1 MGGIFDIMEIF
12 MILKNLK
19 NFNIRQIA
27 DSGQCFRMIPCD
39 PYDPQTAYHVISR
52 GHFLILEQH
61 GDEVT
66 FHCPDDEFLFWE
78 HYFDLE
84 TDYDAYI
91 RAVDPADEYLAKAT
105 TFGSGI
111 RILNQDLWEMIITF
125 IISQQKTIPAIRV
138 LVEALSKTYGTRHE
152 VPLECTLHNPASL
165 LPNVQF
171 SDGSAVQ
178 PASVIDQEN
187 LSASATVTT
196 DPAPGYYYSFPT
208 PEELNRASLD
218 DLLALKLGYR
228 AKYIKRTCE
237 DVCSGKLDLDRL
249 RRLNYADSME
259 TLLSCYGIGIKVAN
273 CICLFGLHHI
283 GAFPV
288 DTWIKKILLREYAPK
303 SQCTGHI
310 PESRLCEALIE
321 ENFSKYPGFAGVL
334 QQYIF
339 FYEREFSGKTLLDPS
354 EIK

>member
-1 MGGIFDIMEIF
+1 
-12 MILKNLK
+12 MITKALK

-27 DSGQCFRMIPCD
+27 DSGQCFRMVPCD
-39 PYDPQTAYHVISR
+39 PNRSQTAYQVISGR
-52 GHFLILEQH
+52 HFLIIEQH

-66 FHCPDDEFLFWE
+66 FHCPNDEFAFWE

-91 RAVDPADEYLAKAT
+91 RAIDPMDDYLSKAAA
-105 TFGSGI
+105 FGNGI

-125 IISQQKTIPAIRV
+125 IISQQKTIPAIRA
-138 LVEALSKTYGTRHE
+138 LVEALSEKYGTRYKI
-152 VPLECTLHNPASL
+152 PP
-165 LPNVQF
+165 
-171 SDGSAVQ
+171 
-178 PASVIDQEN
+178 
-187 LSASATVTT
+187 TVS
-196 DPAPGYYYSFPT
+196 GYYYAFPT

-237 DVCSGKLDLDRL
+237 DICSGKLDLDRL
-249 RRLNYADSME
+249 RGMNYADSME
-259 TLLSCYGIGIKVAN
+259 ALLSCYGIGVKVAN

-303 SQCTGHI
+303 SHCTGHV
-310 PESRLCEALIE
+310 PETRLCEALIA

-339 FYEREFSGKTLLDPS
+339 FYEREFSQKILQDTNG
-354 EIK
+354 IKYNR

>member
-1 MGGIFDIMEIF
+1 
-12 MILKNLK
+12 MITKTLK
-19 NFNIRQIA
+19 NFTLRQIA
-27 DSGQCFRMIPCD
+27 DSGQCFRMVPCASD
-39 PYDPQTAYHVISR
+39 DTQTAYRVISG
-52 GHFLILEQH
+52 GHFLVVEQH

-66 FHCPDDEFLFWE
+66 FHCPDDEFAFWE

-84 TDYDAYI
+84 TDYDTYI
-91 RAVDPADEYLAKAT
+91 RAIDPTDDYLSKAAA
-105 TFGSGI
+105 FGSGI

-125 IISQQKTIPAIRV
+125 IISQQKTIPAIRA
-138 LVEALSKTYGTRHE
+138 LVEALSEKYGTRCEHD
-152 VPLECTLHNPASL
+152 TFYA
-165 LPNVQF
+165 
-171 SDGSAVQ
+171 
-178 PASVIDQEN
+178 
-187 LSASATVTT
+187 
-196 DPAPGYYYSFPT
+196 FPT

-249 RRLNYADSME
+249 RGLNYADSME
-259 TLLSCYGIGIKVAN
+259 TLLSCYGIGVKVAN

-303 SQCTGHI
+303 SKCTGHV
-310 PESRLCEALIE
+310 PESRLYEALIE

-339 FYEREFSGKTLLDPS
+339 FYERELSTQKL
-354 EIK
+354 

>member
-1 MGGIFDIMEIF
+1 
-12 MILKNLK
+12 MITKALK
-19 NFNIRQIA
+19 NFTLRQIA
-27 DSGQCFRMIPCD
+27 DSGQCFRMVPCD
-39 PYDPQTAYHVISR
+39 PNRSQTAYRVISGR
-52 GHFLILEQH
+52 HFLIIEQH

-66 FHCPDDEFLFWE
+66 FHCPNDEFAFWE

-91 RAVDPADEYLAKAT
+91 RAIDPMDDYLSKAAA
-105 TFGSGI
+105 FGNGI

-125 IISQQKTIPAIRV
+125 IISQQKTIPAIRA
-138 LVEALSKTYGTRHE
+138 LVEALSERYGTRYKI
-152 VPLECTLHNPASL
+152 PSECNFRTHTAI

-171 SDGSAVQ
+171 SDISAGQ
-178 PASVIDQEN
+178 H
-187 LSASATVTT
+187 ASATFQKQLSTSAAPAIT
-196 DPAPGYYYSFPT
+196 DPSSGYYYAFPS

-237 DVCSGKLDLDRL
+237 DICSGKLDLDRL
-249 RRLNYADSME
+249 QGMNYADSME
-259 TLLSCYGIGIKVAN
+259 ALLSCYGIGVKVAN

-303 SQCTGHI
+303 SHCTGHV
-310 PESRLCEALIE
+310 PETRLCEALIA

-339 FYEREFSGKTLLDPS
+339 FYEREFSQKILQDTNG
-354 EIK
+354 IKYNR

>member
-1 MGGIFDIMEIF
+1 
-12 MILKNLK
+12 MITKALK

-27 DSGQCFRMIPCD
+27 DSGQCFRMVPCD
-39 PYDPQTAYHVISR
+39 PNRSQTAYRVISGR
-52 GHFLILEQH
+52 HFLIIEQH

-66 FHCPDDEFLFWE
+66 FHCPNDEFAFWE

-91 RAVDPADEYLAKAT
+91 RAIDPMDDYLSKAAA
-105 TFGSGI
+105 FGNGI

-125 IISQQKTIPAIRV
+125 IISQQKTIPAIRA
-138 LVEALSKTYGTRHE
+138 LVEALSEKYGTQYKI
-152 VPLECTLHNPASL
+152 PP
-165 LPNVQF
+165 
-171 SDGSAVQ
+171 
-178 PASVIDQEN
+178 
-187 LSASATVTT
+187 TVS
-196 DPAPGYYYSFPT
+196 GYYYAFPS

-249 RRLNYADSME
+249 MKLNYADSME
-259 TLLSCYGIGIKVAN
+259 VLLSCYGIGVKVAN

-303 SQCTGHI
+303 SHCTGHV
-310 PESRLCEALIE
+310 PETRLCEALIA

-339 FYEREFSGKTLLDPS
+339 FYEREFSQKILQDTNG
-354 EIK
+354 IKYNR

>member
-1 MGGIFDIMEIF
+1 
-12 MILKNLK
+12 MITKALK

-27 DSGQCFRMIPCD
+27 DSGQCFRMVPCD
-39 PYDPQTAYHVISR
+39 PNRSQTAYRVISGR
-52 GHFLILEQH
+52 HFLIIEQH

-66 FHCPDDEFLFWE
+66 FHCPNDEFAFWE

-91 RAVDPADEYLAKAT
+91 RTIDPMDDYLSKAAA
-105 TFGSGI
+105 FGNGI

-125 IISQQKTIPAIRV
+125 IISQQKTILAIRA
-138 LVEALSKTYGTRHE
+138 LVDALSEKYGTRYKI
-152 VPLECTLHNPASL
+152 PP
-165 LPNVQF
+165 
-171 SDGSAVQ
+171 
-178 PASVIDQEN
+178 
-187 LSASATVTT
+187 TVS
-196 DPAPGYYYSFPT
+196 GYYYAFPS

-249 RRLNYADSME
+249 RGMNYADSME
-259 TLLSCYGIGIKVAN
+259 ALLSCYGIGVKVAN

-303 SQCTGHI
+303 SHCTGHV
-310 PESRLCEALIE
+310 PETRLCEALIA

-339 FYEREFSGKTLLDPS
+339 FYEREFSQKILQDTNG
-354 EIK
+354 IKYNR

>member
-1 MGGIFDIMEIF
+1 
-12 MILKNLK
+12 MITKALK

-27 DSGQCFRMIPCD
+27 DSGQCFRMVPCD
-39 PYDPQTAYHVISR
+39 PNRSQTAYRVISGR
-52 GHFLILEQH
+52 HFLIIEQH

-66 FHCPDDEFLFWE
+66 FHCPNDEFAFWE

-91 RAVDPADEYLAKAT
+91 RTIDPMDDYLSKAAA
-105 TFGSGI
+105 FGNGI

-125 IISQQKTIPAIRV
+125 IISQQKTIPAIRA
-138 LVEALSKTYGTRHE
+138 LVDALSEKYGTRYKI
-152 VPLECTLHNPASL
+152 PP
-165 LPNVQF
+165 
-171 SDGSAVQ
+171 
-178 PASVIDQEN
+178 
-187 LSASATVTT
+187 TVS
-196 DPAPGYYYSFPT
+196 GYYYAFPS

-249 RRLNYADSME
+249 RGMNYADSME
-259 TLLSCYGIGIKVAN
+259 ALLSCYGIGVKVAN

-303 SQCTGHI
+303 SHCTGHV
-310 PESRLCEALIE
+310 PETRLCEALIA

-339 FYEREFSGKTLLDPS
+339 FYERDFLRKALQDTGG
-354 EIK
+354 IK

>member
-1 MGGIFDIMEIF
+1 
-12 MILKNLK
+12 MITKTLK
-19 NFNIRQIA
+19 NFNLRQIA
-27 DSGQCFRMIPCD
+27 DSGQCFRMIPCAPDD
-39 PYDPQTAYHVISR
+39 PRTAYQVISG
-52 GHFLILEQH
+52 GHFLVVEQH

-66 FHCPDDEFLFWE
+66 FHCPDDEFAFWE
-78 HYFDLE
+78 HYFDLR

-91 RAVDPADEYLAKAT
+91 RAVDPMDDYLSKAAA
-105 TFGSGI
+105 FGSGI

-125 IISQQKTIPAIRV
+125 IISQQKTIPAIRA
-138 LVEALSKTYGTRHE
+138 LVEALSEKYGTAYE
-152 VPLECTLHNPASL
+152 LSPVCDLHNSGSCPD
-165 LPNVQF
+165 NQQF
-171 SDGSAVQ
+171 SAKSTTQYTSA
-178 PASVIDQEN
+178 PARKNCSVDDMPLTEAAV
-187 LSASATVTT
+187 S
-196 DPAPGYYYSFPT
+196 GYYHAFPT

-249 RRLNYADSME
+249 RELNYSDSME
-259 TLLSCYGIGIKVAN
+259 TLLSCYGIGVKVAN

-288 DTWIKKILLREYAPK
+288 DTWIRKILLREYAPK
-303 SQCTGHI
+303 SHCTGHV

-339 FYEREFSGKTLLDPS
+339 FYERELSLNASQTSDD
-354 EIK
+354 IK

>member
-1 MGGIFDIMEIF
+1 M
-12 MILKNLK
+12 
-19 NFNIRQIA
+19 
-27 DSGQCFRMIPCD
+27 
-39 PYDPQTAYHVISR
+39 
-52 GHFLILEQH
+52 
-61 GDEVT
+61 T
-66 FHCPDDEFLFWE
+66 FHCPNDEFAFWE

-91 RAVDPADEYLAKAT
+91 RAIDPMDDYLSKAAA
-105 TFGSGI
+105 FGNGI

-125 IISQQKTIPAIRV
+125 IISQQKTIPAIRA
-138 LVEALSKTYGTRHE
+138 LVETLSEKYGTRYKI
-152 VPLECTLHNPASL
+152 PP
-165 LPNVQF
+165 
-171 SDGSAVQ
+171 
-178 PASVIDQEN
+178 
-187 LSASATVTT
+187 TVS
-196 DPAPGYYYSFPT
+196 GYYYSFPSA
-208 PEELNRASLD
+208 EELNRASLD

-249 RRLNYADSME
+249 MKLNYADSME
-259 TLLSCYGIGIKVAN
+259 VLLSCYGIGVKVAN

-303 SQCTGHI
+303 SHCTGHV
-310 PESRLCEALIE
+310 PETRLCEALIA

-339 FYEREFSGKTLLDPS
+339 FYEREFSQKNTAGY
-354 EIK
+354 ERNQI

>member
-1 MGGIFDIMEIF
+1 
-12 MILKNLK
+12 MITKALK
-19 NFNIRQIA
+19 NFNLRQIA

-39 PYDPQTAYHVISR
+39 PNHSQTAYWVISGR
-52 GHFLILEQH
+52 HFLIVEQT

-66 FHCPDDEFLFWE
+66 FHCPNDEFAFWE
-78 HYFDLE
+78 HYFDLK
-84 TDYDAYI
+84 TDYDTYI
-91 RAVDPADEYLAKAT
+91 RAIDPMDDYLSRAAA
-105 TFGSGI
+105 FGSGI

-125 IISQQKTIPAIRV
+125 IIAQQKTIPAIRA
-138 LVEALSKTYGTRHE
+138 LVEALSEKDGTRYKI
-152 VPLECTLHNPASL
+152 PPTIS
-165 LPNVQF
+165 
-171 SDGSAVQ
+171 
-178 PASVIDQEN
+178 
-187 LSASATVTT
+187 
-196 DPAPGYYYSFPT
+196 GYYYAFPT

-237 DVCSGKLDLDRL
+237 DVCSGKMDLDRL
-249 RRLNYADSME
+249 MKLNYADSME
-259 TLLSCYGIGIKVAN
+259 VLLSCYGIGVKVAN

-303 SQCTGHI
+303 SHCTGHV
-310 PESRLCEALIE
+310 PETRLCEALIE

-339 FYEREFSGKTLLDPS
+339 FYERDFSQKALQDTS
-354 EIK
+354 VIK

>member
-1 MGGIFDIMEIF
+1 
-12 MILKNLK
+12 MITKALK
-19 NFNIRQIA
+19 NFNLRQIA
-27 DSGQCFRMIPCD
+27 DSGQCFRMVPCD
-39 PYDPQTAYHVISR
+39 PNRSQTAYRVISGR
-52 GHFLILEQH
+52 HFLIVEQT

-66 FHCPDDEFLFWE
+66 FHCPNDEFAFWE
-78 HYFDLE
+78 HYFDLK
-84 TDYDAYI
+84 TDYDTYI
-91 RAVDPADEYLAKAT
+91 RAIDPMDDYLSRAAA
-105 TFGSGI
+105 FGSGI

-125 IISQQKTIPAIRV
+125 IISQQKTIPAIRT
-138 LVEALSKTYGTRHE
+138 LVEALSEKYGTRNKI
-152 VPLECTLHNPASL
+152 PP
-165 LPNVQF
+165 
-171 SDGSAVQ
+171 
-178 PASVIDQEN
+178 
-187 LSASATVTT
+187 TVS
-196 DPAPGYYYSFPT
+196 GYYYAFPS

-249 RRLNYADSME
+249 MKLNYADSME
-259 TLLSCYGIGIKVAN
+259 VLLSCYGIGVKVAN

-303 SQCTGHI
+303 SCCTGHV
-310 PESRLCEALIE
+310 PETRLCEALIE

-339 FYEREFSGKTLLDPS
+339 FYERELSRKTLQDTS

>member
-1 MGGIFDIMEIF
+1 
-12 MILKNLK
+12 MITKALK

-27 DSGQCFRMIPCD
+27 DSGQCFRMVPCD
-39 PYDPQTAYHVISR
+39 PNRSQTAYRVISGR
-52 GHFLILEQH
+52 HFLIIEQH

-66 FHCPDDEFLFWE
+66 FHCPNDEFAFWE

-91 RAVDPADEYLAKAT
+91 RTIDPMDDYLSKAAA
-105 TFGSGI
+105 FGNGI

-125 IISQQKTIPAIRV
+125 IISQQKTIPAIRA
-138 LVEALSKTYGTRHE
+138 LVDALSEKYGTRYKI
-152 VPLECTLHNPASL
+152 PP
-165 LPNVQF
+165 
-171 SDGSAVQ
+171 
-178 PASVIDQEN
+178 
-187 LSASATVTT
+187 TVS
-196 DPAPGYYYSFPT
+196 GYYYAFPS

-249 RRLNYADSME
+249 RGMNYADSME
-259 TLLSCYGIGIKVAN
+259 ALLSCYGIGVKVAN

-303 SQCTGHI
+303 SHCTGHV
-310 PESRLCEALIE
+310 PETRLCEALIA

-339 FYEREFSGKTLLDPS
+339 FYEREFSQKILQDTNG
-354 EIK
+354 IKYNR

>member
-1 MGGIFDIMEIF
+1 
-12 MILKNLK
+12 MITKALK

-27 DSGQCFRMIPCD
+27 DSGQCFRMVPCD
-39 PYDPQTAYHVISR
+39 PNRSQTAYRVISGR
-52 GHFLILEQH
+52 HFLIIEQH

-66 FHCPDDEFLFWE
+66 FHCPNDEFAFWE

-91 RAVDPADEYLAKAT
+91 RAIDPMDDYLSKAAA
-105 TFGSGI
+105 FGNGI

-125 IISQQKTIPAIRV
+125 IISQQKTIPAIRA
-138 LVEALSKTYGTRHE
+138 LVEALSEKYGTRYKI
-152 VPLECTLHNPASL
+152 
-165 LPNVQF
+165 LP
-171 SDGSAVQ
+171 
-178 PASVIDQEN
+178 
-187 LSASATVTT
+187 TVS
-196 DPAPGYYYSFPT
+196 GYYYAFPS

-249 RRLNYADSME
+249 MKLNYTDSME
-259 TLLSCYGIGIKVAN
+259 VLLSCYGIGVKVAN

-303 SQCTGHI
+303 SHCTGHV
-310 PESRLCEALIE
+310 PETRLCEALIA

-339 FYEREFSGKTLLDPS
+339 FYEREFSQKILQDTNG
-354 EIK
+354 IKYNR

>member
-1 MGGIFDIMEIF
+1 
-12 MILKNLK
+12 MITKALK

-27 DSGQCFRMIPCD
+27 DSGQCFRMVPCD
-39 PYDPQTAYHVISR
+39 PNRSQAAYRVISS
-52 GHFLILEQH
+52 GHFLIVEQT

-66 FHCPDDEFLFWE
+66 FHCPNDEFAFWE
-78 HYFDLE
+78 HYFDLK
-84 TDYDAYI
+84 TDYDTYI
-91 RAVDPADEYLAKAT
+91 RAIDPMDDYLSRAAA
-105 TFGSGI
+105 FGSGI

-125 IISQQKTIPAIRV
+125 IISQQKTIPAIRA
-138 LVEALSKTYGTRHE
+138 LVEALSEKYGTRHKI
-152 VPLECTLHNPASL
+152 PP
-165 LPNVQF
+165 
-171 SDGSAVQ
+171 
-178 PASVIDQEN
+178 
-187 LSASATVTT
+187 TVS
-196 DPAPGYYYSFPT
+196 GYYYAFPT

-237 DVCSGKLDLDRL
+237 DICSGKLDLDRL
-249 RRLNYADSME
+249 MKLNYADSME
-259 TLLSCYGIGIKVAN
+259 VLLSCYGIGVKVAN

-303 SQCTGHI
+303 SHCTGHV
-310 PESRLCEALIE
+310 PETRLCEALIA

-339 FYEREFSGKTLLDPS
+339 FYEREFSQKILQDTNG
-354 EIK
+354 IKYNR

>member
-1 MGGIFDIMEIF
+1 
-12 MILKNLK
+12 MITKALK
-19 NFNIRQIA
+19 NFNLRQIA
-27 DSGQCFRMIPCD
+27 DSGQCFRMVPCD
-39 PYDPQTAYHVISR
+39 PNRSQTAYRVISGR
-52 GHFLILEQH
+52 HFLIVEQT

-66 FHCPDDEFLFWE
+66 FHCPNDEFAFWE
-78 HYFDLE
+78 HYFDLK
-84 TDYDAYI
+84 TDYDTYI
-91 RAVDPADEYLAKAT
+91 RAIDPMDDYLSRAAA
-105 TFGSGI
+105 FGSGI

-125 IISQQKTIPAIRV
+125 IISQQKTIPAIRA
-138 LVEALSKTYGTRHE
+138 LVEALSEKYGTRNKI
-152 VPLECTLHNPASL
+152 PP
-165 LPNVQF
+165 
-171 SDGSAVQ
+171 
-178 PASVIDQEN
+178 
-187 LSASATVTT
+187 TVS
-196 DPAPGYYYSFPT
+196 GYYYAFPS

-249 RRLNYADSME
+249 MKLNYADSME
-259 TLLSCYGIGIKVAN
+259 VLLSCYGIGVKVAN

-303 SQCTGHI
+303 SHCTGHV
-310 PESRLCEALIE
+310 PETRLCEALIE

-339 FYEREFSGKTLLDPS
+339 FYEREFSQKNTAGY
-354 EIK
+354 ERNQI